1 MMKKILA
8 VAFLGLSLAGHAQKI
23 KIVEGSLAPL
33 KGQKSVFAQFTYNDM
48 LIGAKGIPEKEY
60 LEKRKS
66 ELNEKEPGRG
76 DKFAESWVT
85 DRKERFEPQFR
96 ELFNKYSEMSS
107 VDEKAPYTIIFHTT
121 RTEVGFNVGVA
132 SKPAY
137 IDAEVTIVETANPSK
152 VIAKITI
159 LKALGYQA
167 MGYDFETGVRLTEAY
182 AKSGK
187 ELGKL
192 IAKEAK

>member
-1 MMKKILA
+1 MTKKIFTM
-8 VAFLGLSLAGHAQKI
+8 AFLALSLAAYAQKI

-33 KGQKSVFAQFTYNDM
+33 KGQKSVNTQFTYDDM
-48 LIGAKGIPEKEY
+48 VIGAKGIPEQEY
-60 LEKRKS
+60 IAKRKQ
-66 ELNEKEPGRG
+66 ELSEKEPGRG
-76 DKFAESWVT
+76 DKFEQAWYN

-96 ELFNKYSEMSS
+96 ELFAKYSEMSS
-107 VDEKAPYTIIFHTT
+107 VDSKAQYTIIFHTT

-137 IDAEVTIVETANPSK
+137 IDAEATVVETANPSK
-152 VIAKITI
+152 VIARITI
-159 LKALGYQA
+159 TKALGYQA
-167 MGYDFETGVRLTEAY
+167 MGMDFETGARLTEAY

-192 IAKEAK
+192 IVKETK

>member
-1 MMKKILA
+1 MMKKIFTVAMLA
-8 VAFLGLSLAGHAQKI
+8 LSLAGYAQKI

-33 KGQKSVFAQFTYNDM
+33 KGQKSVNTQFTYNDM
-48 LIGAKGIPEKEY
+48 LIGGKSIPEKEY
-60 LEKRKS
+60 LEKRKG

-76 DKFAESWVT
+76 DKFAEAWVN

-96 ELFNKYSEMSS
+96 ELFAKYSEMSS
-107 VDEKAPYTIIFHTT
+107 VDEKAQYTIIFHTT

-137 IDAEVTIVETANPSK
+137 IDAEATVVETANPSK
-152 VIAKITI
+152 VVAKITI

-167 MGYDFETGVRLTEAY
+167 MGMDWETGARLTEAY

-192 IAKEAK
+192 IVKEAK

>member
-1 MMKKILA
+1 MMKKVFTIAL
-8 VAFLGLSLAGHAQKI
+8 LSLSLAGYAQKI

-48 LIGAKGIPEKEY
+48 SIGAKGIPEKDY
-60 LEKRKS
+60 IAKRKG
-66 ELNEKEPGRG
+66 ELNEKEAGRG
-76 DKFAESWVT
+76 DKFAESWYT

-107 VDEKAPYTIIFHTT
+107 VDEKAQYTIIFHTT

-152 VIAKITI
+152 VVAKITI
-159 LKALGYQA
+159 TKALGYQA

-192 IAKEAK
+192 IVKEAK

>member
-1 MMKKILA
+1 MMKKIFTISLLA
-8 VAFLGLSLAGHAQKI
+8 LSLAGYAQKI

-33 KGQKSVFAQFTYNDM
+33 KGQKSVNTQFTYDDM
-48 LIGAKGIPEKEY
+48 LIGGKGIPEKEY
-60 LEKRKS
+60 IEKRKK
-66 ELNEKEPGRG
+66 ELDEKEAGRG
-76 DKFAESWVT
+76 SKFEQAWYA

-96 ELFNKYSEMSS
+96 ELFAKYSEMSS
-107 VDEKAPYTIIFHTT
+107 VDEKAQYTIIFHTT

-137 IDAEVTIVETANPSK
+137 IDAEATIVETANPSK

-159 LKALGYQA
+159 IKALGYQA
-167 MGYDFETGVRLTEAY
+167 MGMDFETGVRLQEAY

-192 IAKEAK
+192 IAKETK